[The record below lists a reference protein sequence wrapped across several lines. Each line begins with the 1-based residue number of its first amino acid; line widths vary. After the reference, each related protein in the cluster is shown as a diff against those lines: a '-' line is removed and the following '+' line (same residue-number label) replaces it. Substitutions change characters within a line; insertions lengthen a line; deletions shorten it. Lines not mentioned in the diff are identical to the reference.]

1 MKKKETEEEESA
13 DDPPFIVAATVG
25 MTSSSSSSAGSG
37 KNNNSNNKVELI
49 ARRSM
54 PTFVLKMLLCKAA
67 GLNES
72 DYDVRYKGK
81 IIPVL
86 DPNVTLKECGIAK
99 ETLSG
104 VSLWE
109 NETCR
114 RRKVADELDAY
125 RREKREQFYDEKKK
139 KKNGEEEEEEEDD
152 PRAEARRE
160 IERIKARNSYSPDSN
175 HPTTTT
181 TTVERQDTS
190 RYGHG
195 TSSTSSQRQPFSS
208 STANE
213 NPAYYYPRPDQ
224 YHREQQYHH
233 HHHQQQQPYQS
244 ESPIVIDDRDDDD
257 DDDRRDGI
265 YTNSAERRQSHG
277 NDYRQN
283 NYHRQPPPAPPEEL
297 DDLAKRR
304 IASDQLQK
312 IIADVDAIKFR
323 VDDIL
328 DVHKNDPSLISDA
341 LRKTTLKNAREAA
354 HLLEKSL
361 LQADAVES
369 YGFAD
374 IRAMRKGLV
383 ARVENMCG
391 KLEPLT
397 KESE

>member
-1 MKKKETEEEESA
+1 MKKEGEEEENA

-25 MTSSSSSSAGSG
+25 MTSSSSSAGSGG
-37 KNNNSNNKVELI
+37 KNNNSINKVELI
-49 ARRSM
+49 ARQSM
-54 PTFVLKMLLCKAA
+54 PTFVLKMLLCKEA
-67 GLNES
+67 GLNEA

-81 IIPVL
+81 IVPVL

-125 RREKREQFYDEKKK
+125 RREKREQFYNDEKKK
-139 KKNGEEEEEEEDD
+139 KKNDEDDDD

-160 IERIKARNSYSPDSN
+160 IERIKARNSYSPESN
-175 HPTTTT
+175 HPTTTTTT

-190 RYGHG
+190 RYGYG

-233 HHHQQQQPYQS
+233 NQQQQQQPYQS

-265 YTNSAERRQSHG
+265 YTNSAERHQSHG
-277 NDYRQN
+277 NDYHQN

>member
-1 MKKKETEEEESA
+1 
-13 DDPPFIVAATVG
+13 
-25 MTSSSSSSAGSG
+25 
-37 KNNNSNNKVELI
+37 
-49 ARRSM
+49 M
-54 PTFVLKMLLCKAA
+54 PTFVLKMLLCKEA

-86 DPNVTLKECGIAK
+86 DPNVTLKECGITK

-109 NETCR
+109 NEACR
-114 RRKVADELDAY
+114 R
-125 RREKREQFYDEKKK
+125 
-139 KKNGEEEEEEEDD
+139 
-152 PRAEARRE
+152 
-160 IERIKARNSYSPDSN
+160 
-175 HPTTTT
+175 PTTTT
-181 TTVERQDTS
+181 TTPVERQDTS
-190 RYGHG
+190 RYGYG

-213 NPAYYYPRPDQ
+213 NPAYYYPRSDQ

-233 HHHQQQQPYQS
+233 HQQQQRPYQS

-257 DDDRRDGI
+257 DDRRDGI
-265 YTNSAERRQSHG
+265 YTNSAERQSHG
-277 NDYRQN
+277 SDYRQN
-283 NYHRQPPPAPPEEL
+283 DYHRQPPPAPPEEL

-312 IIADVDAIKFR
+312 IIADVDAIRFR

-383 ARVENMCG
+383 ARVESMCG